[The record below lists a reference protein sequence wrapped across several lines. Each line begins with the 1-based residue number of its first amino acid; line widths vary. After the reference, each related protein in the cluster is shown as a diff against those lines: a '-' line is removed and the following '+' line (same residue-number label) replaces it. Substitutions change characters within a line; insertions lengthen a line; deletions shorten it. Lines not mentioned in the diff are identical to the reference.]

1 MKNQVITENSKT
13 CAKWLALLAACA
25 VVPQLKAQT
34 ATTTNAV
41 PKWDVSA
48 GAGLTAT
55 AGNSDTV
62 MATINGRADKKWNVH
77 ELHFGIDGTY
87 GEQDSKTS
95 NESLG
100 GFAQY
105 NYLFTERFYGYVRLD
120 ALHDAI
126 ADVEYRFTLGP
137 GVGYYLIK
145 EAQTTF
151 NVEGGPGVVFEKQG
165 HDEHNYFTLRLAE
178 KFEHKFNDRVKIW
191 ESVEFLPQ
199 IDNWDNFIV
208 NAEVGVESGLSKS
221 WALRFVLQDTY
232 DNQPAPGR
240 KENDFKVIAGIQWKL
255 IH

>member
-1 MKNQVITENSKT
+1 MKNQVTIQNTKAF
-13 CAKWLALLAACA
+13 AKWLALATC
-25 VVPQLKAQT
+25 VTVPQLKAQT
-34 ATTTNAV
+34 PVTNNAV
-41 PKWDVSA
+41 PKWDVSV

-62 MATINGRADKKWNVH
+62 MATINGRADKKWDVH

-87 GEQDSKTS
+87 GEDNGETS
-95 NESLG
+95 NERLG

-105 NYLFTERFYGYVRLD
+105 NYLFTERLYGYLRLD

-126 ADVEYRFTLGP
+126 ADVEYRFVLSP
-137 GVGYYLIK
+137 GVGYYIIK
-145 EAQTTF
+145 EPKTTF
-151 NVEGGPGVVFEKQG
+151 AVEGGPGMVVEKQG
-165 HDEHNYFTLRLAE
+165 RDEHTYFILRIAE
-178 KFEHKFNDRVKIW
+178 KFEHKFNDHVRIW

-199 IDNWDNFIV
+199 IDNWDNFII
-208 NAEVGVESGLSKS
+208 NAEAGVESALSKA
-221 WALRFVLQDTY
+221 WALRLVLQDTY

>member
-1 MKNQVITENSKT
+1 MKNQVTLENRKT
-13 CAKWLALLAACA
+13 CAKWLALLTAC
-25 VVPQLKAQT
+25 VVTPHLKAQT
-34 ATTTNAV
+34 AAPTNAV

-62 MATINGRADKKWNVH
+62 MATVNARADKKWDMH

-87 GEQDSKTS
+87 GEQDSTTS

-105 NYLFTERFYGYVRLD
+105 NHLFTERFYGYVRLD

-126 ADVEYRFTLGP
+126 ADVEYRFTLSP

-151 NVEGGPGVVFEKQG
+151 NVEAGPGVVFEKQG
-165 HDEHNYFTLRLAE
+165 HDEHSYFTLRLAE
-178 KFEHKFNDRVKIW
+178 RFEHKFNDRVKIW

-199 IDNWDNFIV
+199 VDNWDNFIV
-208 NAEVGVESGLSKS
+208 NSEAGVESALSKS

-240 KENDFKVIAGIQWKL
+240 KNNDFKVIAGIQWKL